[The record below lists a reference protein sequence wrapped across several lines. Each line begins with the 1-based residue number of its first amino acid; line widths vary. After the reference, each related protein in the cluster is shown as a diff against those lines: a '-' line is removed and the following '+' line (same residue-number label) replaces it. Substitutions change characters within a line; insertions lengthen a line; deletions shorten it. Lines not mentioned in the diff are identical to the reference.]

1 MTSVSIGASVQIQ
14 SQVPIG
20 RMFVLADEYPA
31 YEDSFSPELFSNIF
45 SLAKT
50 STPSRTKALC
60 YSTVGGLGG
69 PTMSASAAQ
78 AGLILDILTRG
89 DQLPADLS
97 EYACVVTVDDGAFTS
112 NELNTLTAYYQDIGS
127 LALFFGLGVSISLN
141 PIIGLIGITS
151 DGTTDP
157 ITPSISVS
165 SQNPYFNGVTSLT
178 YLNGNVFTETL
189 PTANC
194 ILTYDWPPVYK
205 IAYSS

>member
-69 PTMSASAAQ
+69 PTMLS
-78 AGLILDILTRG
+78 LIHI
-89 DQLPADLS
+89 
-97 EYACVVTVDDGAFTS
+97 
-112 NELNTLTAYYQDIGS
+112 
-127 LALFFGLGVSISLN
+127 
-141 PIIGLIGITS
+141 
-151 DGTTDP
+151 
-157 ITPSISVS
+157 
-165 SQNPYFNGVTSLT
+165 
-178 YLNGNVFTETL
+178 
-189 PTANC
+189 
-194 ILTYDWPPVYK
+194 
-205 IAYSS
+205 